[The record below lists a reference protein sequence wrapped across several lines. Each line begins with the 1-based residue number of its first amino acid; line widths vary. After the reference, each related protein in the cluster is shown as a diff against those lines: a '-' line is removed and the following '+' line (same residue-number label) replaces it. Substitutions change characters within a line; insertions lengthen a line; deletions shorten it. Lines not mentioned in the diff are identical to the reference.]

1 MPRIGPGGS
10 PLTRGTATR
19 PATDVQHR
27 ALVPDEE
34 AQQLDEPGAVES
46 TGRAVGRRLNGD
58 RIADASDREPL
69 LTPQVRAEYHPRGT
83 PGGAMTEQPRRGM
96 RCQARHARHPPHG
109 AARGAAAGIGEHE
122 IGVRPPAHQPQQRF
136 DVRPLDPRIFAH
148 ELLEF
153 GQLHLHGCRQAQAFH
168 EQFVSELAEPI
179 FDGGIE
185 ILDRLEDGERDDAV
199 HHGARNLPR
208 GALLRNSLCLTSL
221 LLKPMTNALPDLK
234 RESFEREALVHLDV
248 LYRVA
253 LRLSG
258 NPSDA
263 DDLVQETMLKAYRAW
278 DQYEKGT
285 NAKAWLLTI
294 LRHAFINEYRR
305 RTRHPETV
313 DLDKIEP
320 YAVFPEVQDEDPQ
333 GAFFDRIVD
342 DEVLRAIDQL
352 PVAFRETLVLSDVEG
367 MSYQE
372 IAGILEIPVGTVK
385 SRLFRA
391 RQLLQGKLY
400 DYAVEMGYIKGSPA

>member
-1 MPRIGPGGS
+1 MAKS
-10 PLTRGTATR
+10 P
-19 PATDVQHR
+19 P
-27 ALVPDEE
+27 VPPPSSPVP
-34 AQQLDEPGAVES
+34 LDEK
-46 TGRAVGRRLNGD
+46 RA
-58 RIADASDREPL
+58 S
-69 LTPQVRAEYHPRGT
+69 
-83 PGGAMTEQPRRGM
+83 
-96 RCQARHARHPPHG
+96 
-109 AARGAAAGIGEHE
+109 
-122 IGVRPPAHQPQQRF
+122 F
-136 DVRPLDPRIFAH
+136 D
-148 ELLEF
+148 
-153 GQLHLHGCRQAQAFH
+153 
-168 EQFVSELAEPI
+168 
-179 FDGGIE
+179 
-185 ILDRLEDGERDDAV
+185 
-199 HHGARNLPR
+199 
-208 GALLRNSLCLTSL
+208 
-221 LLKPMTNALPDLK
+221 
-234 RESFEREALVHLDV
+234 REALVHLDV

-372 IAGILEIPVGTVK
+372 IAGILDIPVGTVK